1 MKVVVVGVVTL
12 GLPWATQAFAPIP
25 SFGHPTTKNHNVAR
39 YATTGDSDGPRNMG
53 GYLDGLSSLP
63 STETK
68 WKVSE
73 KEEKTEMGKDS
84 VVVEASTATTE
95 KLVEETKDT
104 PSPPKIEID
113 TSKSRSQR
121 IMEKGSSS
129 GQLSIFDTSIFP
141 VLFCALVIIM
151 MCVYK
156 EYISHFILVIS

>member
-1 MKVVVVGVVTL
+1 MKVVVAGVVVGVVTL

-73 KEEKTEMGKDS
+73 KEE
-84 VVVEASTATTE
+84 V
-95 KLVEETKDT
+95 VEETKDT